1 MRSGRA
7 SFALSFLILL
17 FAAAPARAELDAVR
31 AAAFILDGVVRAN
44 ALLKAHNLPR
54 EEIAARLRRELH
66 HGFDVPAIAAYVLGP
81 AHARLSD
88 RQRRDYVREFEGLIV
103 HTFTERVR
111 IAGPRVSDISDA
123 IKVVG
128 ASPIAKDRMLV
139 HSKVNRTGASWVTI
153 DWLLR
158 EQNGKI
164 SILDVVVLGIS
175 QAEVYRQEFA
185 TVMRREGGVDGLIAA
200 LRQKNLAL
208 ASR

>member
-1 MRSGRA
+1 LAGI
-7 SFALSFLILL
+7 ALSLVVVL
-17 FAAAPARAELDAVR
+17 FAGGPARAELDAAR
-31 AAAFILDGVVRAN
+31 ATAFILDGVVRTN
-44 ALLKAHNLPR
+44 ELLKAHNLPR
-54 EEIAARLRRELH
+54 EEIAARLRRVLH

-88 RQRRDYVREFEGLIV
+88 QQRREYVREFENLIV

-123 IKVVG
+123 VKVVS

-139 HSKVNRTGASWVTI
+139 HSKINRTGASWVTI

-164 SILDVVVLGIS
+164 SILDIVVLGIS

-185 TVMRREGGVDGLIAA
+185 SVMRREGGVDGLIAA
-200 LRQKNLAL
+200 LRQKNVAL